1 MLSIAYLTILLASTR
16 SAVVYGFSD
25 ACTSIAVG
33 RKATVDGSTFA
44 THTADCAE
52 CDWRINKVTA
62 ADWPAGSQRPIYA
75 LTGTYPKQV
84 REDRG
89 FTWSVKNLE
98 QGSVHTPRWEKMKG
112 DIIGY
117 IPQVPHTHA
126 LIEGLYGIMN
136 GANIIYKNQI
146 NYYHYS
152 HYLFHMYIE
161 HQVAIGESTCAAK
174 QWAAPLGVSEH
185 GKALL
190 EASELSQIALERAK
204 TAREAIQIMVIYCHP
219 SPYPLAYVAY
229 TCVYMRYRA
238 I

>member
-1 MLSIAYLTILLASTR
+1 MLSIAYLTILLVSTQ
-16 SAVVYGFSD
+16 SIVVYSFSD

-33 RKATVDGSTFA
+33 RKASVDGSTFA

-52 CDWRINKVTA
+52 CDWRINKVPA

-75 LTGTYPKQV
+75 LTVTYPKQV

-136 GANIIYKNQI
+136 GASIIY
-146 NYYHYS
+146 
-152 HYLFHMYIE
+152 YLSYNLLLSSFIVYF
-161 HQVAIGESTCAAK
+161 TCTQSIKSLSARVHALPSCGRLR
-174 QWAAPLGVSEH
+174 WASPS
-185 GKALL
+185 
-190 EASELSQIALERAK
+190 
-204 TAREAIQIMVIYCHP
+204 TARPC
-219 SPYPLAYVAY
+219 
-229 TCVYMRYRA
+229 
-238 I
+238 